1 MRAYLVTAIAA
12 AALLGANV
20 AHAADD
26 DWIVKV
32 GVHTVDP
39 KSNNGTLAN
48 GALKADAGSDT
59 EPTITAEYLFAP
71 NWGVEVLASW
81 PWEHQVKLN
90 GAKAVTTKQLPPTVS
105 AQYHFNAGGGIS
117 PFVGLGVNYTL
128 FYNEHTSGPL
138 AGTKVGLGNSIGPAL
153 HGGVDVLRVLAQ
165 AKFAAPIIVVSGTDD
180 VVREESLLVARRL
193 RLNVC
198 GCFAKPI
205 NLARLREL
213 LHAIRKRQLVGLT
226 PRGA

>member
-26 DWIVKV
+26 NWIVKV

-153 HGGVDVLRVLAQ
+153 HGGVDFRAGDRWLVTLDARWISIDTDV
-165 AKFAAPIIVVSGTDD
+165 KVNGSKVGTVHIDP
-180 VVREESLLVARRL
+180 LVYGIA
-193 RLNVC
+193 
-198 GCFAKPI
+198 
-205 NLARLREL
+205 
-213 LHAIRKRQLVGLT
+213 VGYT
-226 PRGA
+226 F

>member
-12 AALLGANV
+12 AALLGANG

-26 DWIVKV
+26 NWIVKV

-153 HGGVDVLRVLAQ
+153 HGGVDFRAGDRWLVTLDARWISIDTDV
-165 AKFAAPIIVVSGTDD
+165 KVNGSKVGTVHIDP
-180 VVREESLLVARRL
+180 LVYGIA
-193 RLNVC
+193 
-198 GCFAKPI
+198 
-205 NLARLREL
+205 
-213 LHAIRKRQLVGLT
+213 VGYT
-226 PRGA
+226 F